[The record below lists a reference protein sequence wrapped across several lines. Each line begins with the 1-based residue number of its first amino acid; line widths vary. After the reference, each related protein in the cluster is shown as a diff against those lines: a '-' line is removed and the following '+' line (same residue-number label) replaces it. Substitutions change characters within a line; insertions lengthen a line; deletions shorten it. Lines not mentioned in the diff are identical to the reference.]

1 MRGRGGRGGRGGSFG
16 GFSQQPTNTI
26 SIRVSEIQ
34 QPVTEDV
41 MRRVFQSV
49 GVSCNSIQITPTNN
63 PQETSV
69 VAQFPDNFAAER
81 VMSSL
86 NNRNIFNNGNKMAM
100 QYTNWIAS
108 GSPAPMAGNGGGV
121 LQTSTYD
128 AANGTFAPQQPQQI
142 PTQQMQPPQQ
152 QQQQQMQSL
161 QPQQPPQQQPQQQMQ
176 PLQPQH
182 QQMQHMPQLP
192 QQVPQQMSQQLP
204 QQMAQPM
211 QQLPPQQMPQMPH
224 MPMQPIPQMPQMPLF
239 NNPMQGM
246 MQPQQMDGWYGA
258 NPAMEMPNVTIG
270 FPGLA
275 RGGAAAVAAANM
287 MRGARARGG
296 RGITRGGYGFDPMAM
311 QPGYMQYPQRGGMSR
326 GGGAMMS
333 QMAYAQYQPFGQ
345 PPTVFVSV
353 TLVPTTEPLQ
363 PIFTLMEA
371 FGGVVAVRRNQN
383 KKEIL
388 TIKAA
393 SPDDALAIVTYMHR
407 VPYVGGQVSGKLF
420 PNYVERYP
428 CTDEGDPL
436 DPETVQYDFTAS
448 RHRSPGQRSKAVP
461 SRVIKIT
468 GCNTYEDTELMTYL
482 NGKGFQ
488 PERITKSEDGTF
500 EVHMPDVASS
510 VKVLLEC
517 QGSVCDEEKS
527 NVIFVEGPRDEPTE
541 QQQQQVPAEQ
551 QANEQ

>member
-16 GFSQQPTNTI
+16 GFTQQPTNTI

-69 VAQFPDNFAAER
+69 VAHFPDNFAAER

-86 NNRNIFNNGNKMAM
+86 NNRNIFNNGNKMSM
-100 QYTNWIAS
+100 QYTTWLTS
-108 GSPAPMAGNGGGV
+108 GSPAPMNSNNGGV
-121 LQTSTYD
+121 LQSSAFENGNAF
-128 AANGTFAPQQPQQI
+128 AA
-142 PTQQMQPPQQ
+142 
-152 QQQQQMQSL
+152 
-161 QPQQPPQQQPQQQMQ
+161 
-176 PLQPQH
+176 
-182 QQMQHMPQLP
+182 
-192 QQVPQQMSQQLP
+192 
-204 QQMAQPM
+204 
-211 QQLPPQQMPQMPH
+211 QQMPQL
-224 MPMQPIPQMPQMPLF
+224 PQMPQMPQHPQMPQMPQHPQMPQMPQHPQMPQMPQVPQVPQVPQMPQVPHHSQMPQVPQQPQISMPTQPIPQPQPMPMSVF
-239 NNPMQGM
+239 TNPVSGM
-246 MQPQQMDGWYGA
+246 MQPQQMDAWYGA
-258 NPAMEMPNVTIG
+258 NPAMDMMSVTVG
-270 FPGLA
+270 FPGAA
-275 RGGAAAVAAANM
+275 RGTAM
-287 MRGARARGG
+287 MRGNRARG
-296 RGITRGGYGFDPMAM
+296 RGGRGGYGFDPMAL
-311 QPGYMQYPQRGGMSR
+311 QPGYMPFAQRGGMIR
-326 GGGAMMS
+326 GGPAMMPR
-333 QMAYAQYQPFGQ
+333 MNYVQYQPFGQ

-353 TLVPTTEPLQ
+353 TLVPVTEPLQ
-363 PIFTLMEA
+363 PIFTLMES
-371 FGGVVAVRRNQN
+371 FGGVTAIRRNQN

-388 TIKAA
+388 TVKAA

-448 RHRSPGQRSKAVP
+448 RHRSPGHRSKAVP
-461 SRVIKIT
+461 SRIIKIT
-468 GCNTYEDTELMTYL
+468 GCNTYEDTEVMTYL
-482 NGKGFQ
+482 NGKGIN

-500 EVHMPDVASS
+500 EVHLPDVATS

-527 NVIFVEGPRDEPTE
+527 NVIFVEGPRDDPVSTDHK
-541 QQQQQVPAEQ
+541 VAEEH
-551 QANEQ
+551 ANEQ